1 MTLLDIAGIILF
13 DCAPKLT
20 EVKRINRQ
28 KFLAELG
35 RLLTFMYEE
44 DRQTAL
50 AMYNRMFDEAED
62 EQALIQYLVS
72 PTRQA
77 VVLARAYNAKE
88 RKLQVHS
95 QSRDEY
101 EQVSDEI
108 PDFVLA
114 INKLQEEVSALKI
127 TTSQVSEDQISL
139 FDDGIAAAA
148 EETEPTP
155 VPASASAVQEYTAPA
170 ANEEETETP
179 PPAPAEEAPAQEET
193 APVTATEPAEEA
205 EQDEMNSSVTQLA
218 DAVDA
223 FLADFTIS
231 NDELIQK
238 AKPAGEEEI
247 AETGK
252 TGAEIT
258 QEIFKEKTEESVF
271 EMPVSS
277 DAGSAFELPT
287 ETDLLGP
294 AHKETE
300 PFKNETAK
308 PVKAAKAK
316 ETVEIA
322 ETAAQTEEV
331 AERAE
336 TVRKPIVPLLI
347 LYIIIAIPIGLIGI
361 LLLLLLALMSLS
373 LAVTVG
379 FFGIYGFAATFT
391 GFAVLADI
399 LVVAGGSL
407 ILLALALLFLWL
419 FVWFIGGGIVGLIRG
434 LCALGGS
441 WCYKE
446 VAVQ

>member
-1 MTLLDIAGIILF
+1 M
-13 DCAPKLT
+13 
-20 EVKRINRQ
+20 KRINRQ

-127 TTSQVSEDQISL
+127 TTQQVSEDQISL
-139 FDDGIAAAA
+139 FDDSDAGTVPAPAAQVYTEPAEDEEKAGTQDADEEAAVQKETPPLFADEPA
-148 EETEPTP
+148 EETE
-155 VPASASAVQEYTAPA
+155 
-170 ANEEETETP
+170 
-179 PPAPAEEAPAQEET
+179 
-193 APVTATEPAEEA
+193 
-205 EQDEMNSSVTQLA
+205 QDEMSNSVNRLA

-231 NDELIQK
+231 NDELIPK
-238 AKPAGEEEI
+238 DKPVGEEKDAEPEKTKPAA
-247 AETGK
+247 AE
-252 TGAEIT
+252 
-258 QEIFKEKTEESVF
+258 
-271 EMPVSS
+271 
-277 DAGSAFELPT
+277 
-287 ETDLLGP
+287 
-294 AHKETE
+294 
-300 PFKNETAK
+300 
-308 PVKAAKAK
+308 
-316 ETVEIA
+316 ETVEVSAGEAVIEQPEA
-322 ETAAQTEEV
+322 TEARKHVQTEPEETE
-331 AERAE
+331 AEAVEDAE
-336 TVRKPIVPLLI
+336 EAEDYTEDAGTVRKPIVPLLI
-347 LYIIIAIPIGLIGI
+347 LYIIIAIPLGLIGI
-361 LLLLLLALMSLS
+361 LLLLLLAFMSLS
-373 LAVTVG
+373 LAVTAG

-399 LVVAGGSL
+399 LVVAGASL
-407 ILLALALLFLWL
+407 ILLSLALLFLWL

>member
-1 MTLLDIAGIILF
+1 
-13 DCAPKLT
+13 
-20 EVKRINRQ
+20 
-28 KFLAELG
+28 
-35 RLLTFMYEE
+35 MYEE

-50 AMYNRMFDEAED
+50 AMYNRMFDEAES
-62 EQALIQYLVS
+62 EQALLQYLVS

-77 VVLARAYNAKE
+77 VILARAYNAKE
-88 RKLQVHS
+88 RKLQVHA

-101 EQVSDEI
+101 EQVSDET

-114 INKLQEEVSALKI
+114 INKLQEEASALKI
-127 TTSQVSEDQISL
+127 TTAQVSEDQISL
-139 FDDGIAAAA
+139 FDDG
-148 EETEPTP
+148 
-155 VPASASAVQEYTAPA
+155 SAVTANESAPA
-170 ANEEETETP
+170 AQENTEPAADEEEAETQD
-179 PPAPAEEAPAQEET
+179 ADEEAPAQKEIPPLF
-193 APVTATEPAEEA
+193 ADEPAAEE
-205 EQDEMNSSVTQLA
+205 EPDEMNSSVTRLA

-231 NDELIQK
+231 NDELIAK
-238 AKPAGEEEI
+238 AKPAADEEET
-247 AETGK
+247 AEPENTEPAA
-252 TGAEIT
+252 AEEVI
-258 QEIFKEKTEESVF
+258 EVSAEETAI
-271 EMPVSS
+271 EQHEEP
-277 DAGSAFELPT
+277 E
-287 ETDLLGP
+287 
-294 AHKETE
+294 AHK
-300 PFKNETAK
+300 A
-308 PVKAAKAK
+308 
-316 ETVEIA
+316 ETVEVVEEA
-322 ETAAQTEEV
+322 EDD
-331 AERAE
+331 AENAG
-336 TVRKPIVPLLI
+336 TVRKPIIPLLI

-399 LVVAGGSL
+399 LVVAGASL

>member
-1 MTLLDIAGIILF
+1 MCDY
-13 DCAPKLT
+13 APRLT

-127 TTSQVSEDQISL
+127 TTQQVSEDQISL
-139 FDDGIAAAA
+139 FDDSDAGTVPAPAAQVCTEPAADEEKAGTQDADEEAAVQKETPPLFADEPA
-148 EETEPTP
+148 EETE
-155 VPASASAVQEYTAPA
+155 
-170 ANEEETETP
+170 
-179 PPAPAEEAPAQEET
+179 
-193 APVTATEPAEEA
+193 
-205 EQDEMNSSVTQLA
+205 QDEMSNSVNRLA

-231 NDELIQK
+231 NDELIPK
-238 AKPAGEEEI
+238 AKPVGEEKD
-247 AETGK
+247 AEP
-252 TGAEIT
+252 
-258 QEIFKEKTEESVF
+258 EKTK
-271 EMPVSS
+271 
-277 DAGSAFELPT
+277 
-287 ETDLLGP
+287 P
-294 AHKETE
+294 A
-300 PFKNETAK
+300 
-308 PVKAAKAK
+308 AAE
-316 ETVEIA
+316 ETVEVSAGEAVIEQPEA
-322 ETAAQTEEV
+322 TETRKHVQTESEETE
-331 AERAE
+331 AEAVENVEEAE
-336 TVRKPIVPLLI
+336 DYTEDAGTVRKPIVPLLI
-347 LYIIIAIPIGLIGI
+347 LYIIIAIPLGLIGI
-361 LLLLLLALMSLS
+361 LLLLLLAFMSLS
-373 LAVTVG
+373 LAVTTG

-399 LVVAGGSL
+399 LVVAGASL
-407 ILLALALLFLWL
+407 ILLSLALLFLWL

>member
-1 MTLLDIAGIILF
+1 M
-13 DCAPKLT
+13 
-20 EVKRINRQ
+20 KRINRQ

-114 INKLQEEVSALKI
+114 INKLQEEASALKI
-127 TTSQVSEDQISL
+127 TTQQVSEDQISL
-139 FDDGIAAAA
+139 FDDSDAGTVPAPAAQVYTEPAADEEKAGTQDADEEAAVQKETPPLFADEPA
-148 EETEPTP
+148 EETE
-155 VPASASAVQEYTAPA
+155 
-170 ANEEETETP
+170 
-179 PPAPAEEAPAQEET
+179 
-193 APVTATEPAEEA
+193 
-205 EQDEMNSSVTQLA
+205 QDEMSNSVNRLA

-231 NDELIQK
+231 NDELIPK
-238 AKPAGEEEI
+238 DKPFGEEKDAEPEKTKPAA
-247 AETGK
+247 AE
-252 TGAEIT
+252 
-258 QEIFKEKTEESVF
+258 
-271 EMPVSS
+271 
-277 DAGSAFELPT
+277 
-287 ETDLLGP
+287 
-294 AHKETE
+294 
-300 PFKNETAK
+300 
-308 PVKAAKAK
+308 
-316 ETVEIA
+316 ETVEVSAGEAVIEQPEA
-322 ETAAQTEEV
+322 TEARKHVQTEPEETE
-331 AERAE
+331 AEAVENAE
-336 TVRKPIVPLLI
+336 EAEDYTEDAGTVRKPIVPLLI
-347 LYIIIAIPIGLIGI
+347 LYIIIAIPLGLIGI
-361 LLLLLLALMSLS
+361 LLLLLLAFMSLS
-373 LAVTVG
+373 LAVTAG

-399 LVVAGGSL
+399 LVVAGASL
-407 ILLALALLFLWL
+407 ILLSLALLFLWL

>member
-1 MTLLDIAGIILF
+1 M
-13 DCAPKLT
+13 
-20 EVKRINRQ
+20 KRINRQ

-127 TTSQVSEDQISL
+127 TTQQVSEDQISL
-139 FDDGIAAAA
+139 FDDSDAGTVPAPAAQVYTEPAADEEKAGTQDADEEAAVQKETPPLFADEPA
-148 EETEPTP
+148 EETE
-155 VPASASAVQEYTAPA
+155 
-170 ANEEETETP
+170 
-179 PPAPAEEAPAQEET
+179 
-193 APVTATEPAEEA
+193 
-205 EQDEMNSSVTQLA
+205 QDEMSNSVNRLA

-231 NDELIQK
+231 NDELIPK
-238 AKPAGEEEI
+238 DKPVGEEKDAEPEKTKPAA
-247 AETGK
+247 AE
-252 TGAEIT
+252 
-258 QEIFKEKTEESVF
+258 
-271 EMPVSS
+271 
-277 DAGSAFELPT
+277 
-287 ETDLLGP
+287 
-294 AHKETE
+294 
-300 PFKNETAK
+300 
-308 PVKAAKAK
+308 
-316 ETVEIA
+316 ETVEVSAVEAVIEQPEA
-322 ETAAQTEEV
+322 TEARKHVQTEPEETE
-331 AERAE
+331 AEAVENAE
-336 TVRKPIVPLLI
+336 EAEDYTEDAGTVRKPIVPLLI
-347 LYIIIAIPIGLIGI
+347 LYIIIAIPLGLIGI
-361 LLLLLLALMSLS
+361 LLLLLLAFMSLS
-373 LAVTVG
+373 LAVTTG

-399 LVVAGGSL
+399 LVVAGASL
-407 ILLALALLFLWL
+407 ILLSLALLFLWL

-446 VAVQ
+446 VADQ

>member
-1 MTLLDIAGIILF
+1 M
-13 DCAPKLT
+13 
-20 EVKRINRQ
+20 KRINRQ

-114 INKLQEEVSALKI
+114 INKLQEEASALKI
-127 TTSQVSEDQISL
+127 TTQQVSEDQISL
-139 FDDGIAAAA
+139 FDDSDAGTVPAPAAQVYTEPAADEEKAGTQDADEEAAVQKETPPLFADEPA
-148 EETEPTP
+148 EETE
-155 VPASASAVQEYTAPA
+155 
-170 ANEEETETP
+170 
-179 PPAPAEEAPAQEET
+179 
-193 APVTATEPAEEA
+193 
-205 EQDEMNSSVTQLA
+205 QDEMSNSVNRLA

-231 NDELIQK
+231 NDELIPK
-238 AKPAGEEEI
+238 AKPVGEEKD
-247 AETGK
+247 AEP
-252 TGAEIT
+252 
-258 QEIFKEKTEESVF
+258 EKTK
-271 EMPVSS
+271 
-277 DAGSAFELPT
+277 
-287 ETDLLGP
+287 P
-294 AHKETE
+294 A
-300 PFKNETAK
+300 
-308 PVKAAKAK
+308 AAE
-316 ETVEIA
+316 ETVEVSAIETVIEQPEEPDDHEPVYA
-322 ETAAQTEEV
+322 EPEEAEAEAAEEAEDYTED
-331 AERAE
+331 AG

-347 LYIIIAIPIGLIGI
+347 LYIIIAIPLGLIGI
-361 LLLLLLALMSLS
+361 LLLLLLAFMSLS
-373 LAVTVG
+373 LAVTAG

-399 LVVAGGSL
+399 LVVAGASL
-407 ILLALALLFLWL
+407 ILLSLALLFLWL

>member
-1 MTLLDIAGIILF
+1 M
-13 DCAPKLT
+13 
-20 EVKRINRQ
+20 KRINRQ

-127 TTSQVSEDQISL
+127 TTQQVSEDQISL
-139 FDDGIAAAA
+139 FDDSDAGTVPAPAAQVYTEPAADEEKAGTQDADEEATVQKETPPLFADEPA
-148 EETEPTP
+148 EETE
-155 VPASASAVQEYTAPA
+155 
-170 ANEEETETP
+170 
-179 PPAPAEEAPAQEET
+179 
-193 APVTATEPAEEA
+193 
-205 EQDEMNSSVTQLA
+205 QDEMSNSVNRLA

-231 NDELIQK
+231 NDELIPK
-238 AKPAGEEEI
+238 AKPVGEEKD
-247 AETGK
+247 AEP
-252 TGAEIT
+252 
-258 QEIFKEKTEESVF
+258 EKTK
-271 EMPVSS
+271 
-277 DAGSAFELPT
+277 
-287 ETDLLGP
+287 P
-294 AHKETE
+294 A
-300 PFKNETAK
+300 
-308 PVKAAKAK
+308 AAE
-316 ETVEIA
+316 ETVEVSAGEAVIEQPEA
-322 ETAAQTEEV
+322 TEARKHVQTESEETE
-331 AERAE
+331 AEAVENAE
-336 TVRKPIVPLLI
+336 EAEDYTEDAGTVRKPIVPLLI
-347 LYIIIAIPIGLIGI
+347 LYIIIAIPLGLIGI
-361 LLLLLLALMSLS
+361 LLLLLLAFMSLS
-373 LAVTVG
+373 LAVTAG

-399 LVVAGGSL
+399 LVVAGASL
-407 ILLALALLFLWL
+407 ILLSLALLFLWL
-419 FVWFIGGGIVGLIRG
+419 FVWFIGGGIVSLIRG

>member
-1 MTLLDIAGIILF
+1 MCDH
-13 DCAPKLT
+13 APRLT

-101 EQVSDEI
+101 DQVSDEI

-127 TTSQVSEDQISL
+127 TTQQVSEDQISL
-139 FDDGIAAAA
+139 FDDSDAGTVPAPAAQVYTEPAADEEKAGTQDADEEAAVQKETPPLFADEPA
-148 EETEPTP
+148 EETE
-155 VPASASAVQEYTAPA
+155 
-170 ANEEETETP
+170 
-179 PPAPAEEAPAQEET
+179 
-193 APVTATEPAEEA
+193 
-205 EQDEMNSSVTQLA
+205 QDEMSNSVNRLA

-231 NDELIQK
+231 NDELIPK
-238 AKPAGEEEI
+238 AKPVGEEKD
-247 AETGK
+247 AEP
-252 TGAEIT
+252 
-258 QEIFKEKTEESVF
+258 EKTK
-271 EMPVSS
+271 
-277 DAGSAFELPT
+277 
-287 ETDLLGP
+287 P
-294 AHKETE
+294 A
-300 PFKNETAK
+300 
-308 PVKAAKAK
+308 AAE
-316 ETVEIA
+316 ETVEVSA
-322 ETAAQTEEV
+322 GETVIEQPEEKKVRKPVQTEPEETE
-331 AERAE
+331 AEAVENAE
-336 TVRKPIVPLLI
+336 EAEDYTEDAGTVRKPIVPLLI
-347 LYIIIAIPIGLIGI
+347 LYIIIAIPLGLIGI
-361 LLLLLLALMSLS
+361 LLLLLLAFMSLS
-373 LAVTVG
+373 LAVTAG

-399 LVVAGGSL
+399 LVVAGASL
-407 ILLALALLFLWL
+407 ILLSLALLFLWL

>member
-1 MTLLDIAGIILF
+1 M
-13 DCAPKLT
+13 
-20 EVKRINRQ
+20 KRINRQ

-50 AMYNRMFDEAED
+50 AMYNRMFDEAES
-62 EQALIQYLVS
+62 EQALLQYLVS

-77 VVLARAYNAKE
+77 VILARAYNAKE
-88 RKLQVHS
+88 RKLQVHA

-101 EQVSDEI
+101 EQVSDET

-114 INKLQEEVSALKI
+114 INKLQEEASALKI
-127 TTSQVSEDQISL
+127 TTAQVYEDQISL
-139 FDDGIAAAA
+139 FDDG
-148 EETEPTP
+148 
-155 VPASASAVQEYTAPA
+155 SAVTANESAPA
-170 ANEEETETP
+170 AQENTEPAADEEEAETQD
-179 PPAPAEEAPAQEET
+179 ADEEAPAQKEIPPLF
-193 APVTATEPAEEA
+193 ADEPAAEE
-205 EQDEMNSSVTQLA
+205 EPDEMNSSVTRLA

-238 AKPAGEEEI
+238 AKPADEKA
-247 AETGK
+247 AEGIK
-252 TGAEIT
+252 TESEAARET
-258 QEIFKEKTEESVF
+258 FKEKTGESVF
-271 EMPVSS
+271 EMPTDS
-277 DAGSAFELPT
+277 DTGAAFDLPT
-287 ETDLLGP
+287 ETDLLEP
-294 AHKETE
+294 ARKESDRPKIE
-300 PFKNETAK
+300 P
-308 PVKAAKAK
+308 AKAVK
-316 ETVEIA
+316 TKEIA
-322 ETAAQTEEV
+322 EAAETV
-331 AERAE
+331 AETEDIAE
-336 TVRKPIVPLLI
+336 SSGTVRKPIVPLLI
-347 LYIIIAIPIGLIGI
+347 LYIIVAIPIGLIGI

>member
-1 MTLLDIAGIILF
+1 M
-13 DCAPKLT
+13 
-20 EVKRINRQ
+20 KRINRQ

-114 INKLQEEVSALKI
+114 INKLQEEASALKI
-127 TTSQVSEDQISL
+127 TTQQVSEDQISL
-139 FDDGIAAAA
+139 FDDSDAGTVPAPAAQVYTEPAADEEKAGTQDADEEATVQKETPPLFADEPA
-148 EETEPTP
+148 EETE
-155 VPASASAVQEYTAPA
+155 
-170 ANEEETETP
+170 
-179 PPAPAEEAPAQEET
+179 
-193 APVTATEPAEEA
+193 
-205 EQDEMNSSVTQLA
+205 QDEMSNSVNRLA

-231 NDELIQK
+231 NDELIPK
-238 AKPAGEEEI
+238 DKPVGEEKDAEPEKTKPAA
-247 AETGK
+247 AE
-252 TGAEIT
+252 
-258 QEIFKEKTEESVF
+258 
-271 EMPVSS
+271 
-277 DAGSAFELPT
+277 
-287 ETDLLGP
+287 
-294 AHKETE
+294 
-300 PFKNETAK
+300 
-308 PVKAAKAK
+308 
-316 ETVEIA
+316 ETVEVSAGEAVIEQPEA
-322 ETAAQTEEV
+322 TETCKHVQAEPEETETETAAVGIVETEE
-331 AERAE
+331 EDEDAE

-347 LYIIIAIPIGLIGI
+347 LYIIFAIPLGLIGI
-361 LLLLLLALMSLS
+361 LLLLLLAFMSLS
-373 LAVTVG
+373 LAVTTG

-399 LVVAGGSL
+399 LVVAGASL
-407 ILLALALLFLWL
+407 ILLSLALLFLWL

>member
-1 MTLLDIAGIILF
+1 M
-13 DCAPKLT
+13 
-20 EVKRINRQ
+20 KRINRQ

-114 INKLQEEVSALKI
+114 INKIQEEVSALKI
-127 TTSQVSEDQISL
+127 TTQQVSEDQISL
-139 FDDGIAAAA
+139 FDDSDAG
-148 EETEPTP
+148 T
-155 VPASASAVQEYTAPA
+155 VPAPA
-170 ANEEETETP
+170 AQVYTEPAADEEKTETQDADEEATVQKETP
-179 PPAPAEEAPAQEET
+179 PLFAD
-193 APVTATEPAEEA
+193 EPAEEA
-205 EQDEMNSSVTQLA
+205 EPDETNDSVTRLA

-231 NDELIQK
+231 NDELIPK
-238 AKPAGEEEI
+238 AKPVGEEKDAEPEKTKPAAAEETGEVSAGEAVIEQPEATEARKHVQTESEETE
-247 AETGK
+247 AEAVEN
-252 TGAEIT
+252 AE
-258 QEIFKEKTEESVF
+258 EAEDYTE
-271 EMPVSS
+271 
-277 DAGSAFELPT
+277 DAG
-287 ETDLLGP
+287 
-294 AHKETE
+294 
-300 PFKNETAK
+300 
-308 PVKAAKAK
+308 
-316 ETVEIA
+316 
-322 ETAAQTEEV
+322 
-331 AERAE
+331 

-347 LYIIIAIPIGLIGI
+347 LYIIIAIPLGLIGI
-361 LLLLLLALMSLS
+361 LLLLLLAFMSLS
-373 LAVTVG
+373 LAVTAG

-399 LVVAGGSL
+399 LVVAGASL
-407 ILLALALLFLWL
+407 ILLSLALLFLWL

>member
-1 MTLLDIAGIILF
+1 
-13 DCAPKLT
+13 
-20 EVKRINRQ
+20 
-28 KFLAELG
+28 
-35 RLLTFMYEE
+35 MYEE

-50 AMYNRMFDEAED
+50 AMYNRMFDEAES
-62 EQALIQYLVS
+62 EQALLQYLVS

-77 VVLARAYNAKE
+77 VILARAYNAKE
-88 RKLQVHS
+88 RKLQVHA

-101 EQVSDEI
+101 EQVSDET

-114 INKLQEEVSALKI
+114 INKLQEEASALKI
-127 TTSQVSEDQISL
+127 TTAQVSEDQISL
-139 FDDGIAAAA
+139 FDDG
-148 EETEPTP
+148 
-155 VPASASAVQEYTAPA
+155 SAVTANESAPA
-170 ANEEETETP
+170 AQENTEPAADEEEAETQD
-179 PPAPAEEAPAQEET
+179 ADEEAPAQKELPPLF
-193 APVTATEPAEEA
+193 ADEPAAEE
-205 EQDEMNSSVTQLA
+205 EPDEMNSSVTRLA

-271 EMPVSS
+271 EMPVGT

-294 AHKETE
+294 THKETE

-308 PVKAAKAK
+308 PVKAARAK

-322 ETAAQTEEV
+322 ETAAQTENI
-331 AERAE
+331 AENAE

-361 LLLLLLALMSLS
+361 LLLLMLALMSLS

-399 LVVAGGSL
+399 LVVAGVSL
-407 ILLALALLFLWL
+407 ILLSLALLFLWL

>member
-1 MTLLDIAGIILF
+1 M
-13 DCAPKLT
+13 
-20 EVKRINRQ
+20 KRINRQ

-114 INKLQEEVSALKI
+114 INKLQEEASALKI
-127 TTSQVSEDQISL
+127 TTQQVSEDQISL
-139 FDDGIAAAA
+139 FDDSDAGTVPAPAAQVYTKPAADEEKAGTQDADEEATVQKETPPLFADEPA
-148 EETEPTP
+148 EETE
-155 VPASASAVQEYTAPA
+155 
-170 ANEEETETP
+170 
-179 PPAPAEEAPAQEET
+179 
-193 APVTATEPAEEA
+193 
-205 EQDEMNSSVTQLA
+205 QDEMSNSVNRLA

-231 NDELIQK
+231 NDELIPK
-238 AKPAGEEEI
+238 DKPVGEEKDAEPEKTKPAA
-247 AETGK
+247 AE
-252 TGAEIT
+252 
-258 QEIFKEKTEESVF
+258 
-271 EMPVSS
+271 
-277 DAGSAFELPT
+277 
-287 ETDLLGP
+287 
-294 AHKETE
+294 
-300 PFKNETAK
+300 
-308 PVKAAKAK
+308 
-316 ETVEIA
+316 ETVEVSAGEAVIEQPEA
-322 ETAAQTEEV
+322 TEARKHVQTEPEETE
-331 AERAE
+331 AEAVKNAE
-336 TVRKPIVPLLI
+336 EAEDYTEDAGTVRKPIVPLLI
-347 LYIIIAIPIGLIGI
+347 LYIIIAIPLGLIGI
-361 LLLLLLALMSLS
+361 LLLLLLAFMSLS
-373 LAVTVG
+373 LAVTAG

-399 LVVAGGSL
+399 LVVAGASL
-407 ILLALALLFLWL
+407 ILLSLALLFLWL

>member
-1 MTLLDIAGIILF
+1 M
-13 DCAPKLT
+13 
-20 EVKRINRQ
+20 KRINRQ

-127 TTSQVSEDQISL
+127 TTQQVSEDQISL
-139 FDDGIAAAA
+139 FDDSDAGTVPAPAAQVYTEPAADEEKAGTQDADEEAAVQKETPPLFADEPA
-148 EETEPTP
+148 EETE
-155 VPASASAVQEYTAPA
+155 
-170 ANEEETETP
+170 
-179 PPAPAEEAPAQEET
+179 
-193 APVTATEPAEEA
+193 
-205 EQDEMNSSVTQLA
+205 QDEMSNSVNRLA

-231 NDELIQK
+231 NDELIPK
-238 AKPAGEEEI
+238 AKPVGEEKD
-247 AETGK
+247 AEP
-252 TGAEIT
+252 
-258 QEIFKEKTEESVF
+258 EKTK
-271 EMPVSS
+271 
-277 DAGSAFELPT
+277 
-287 ETDLLGP
+287 P
-294 AHKETE
+294 A
-300 PFKNETAK
+300 
-308 PVKAAKAK
+308 AAE
-316 ETVEIA
+316 ETVEVSAGEAVIEQPEA
-322 ETAAQTEEV
+322 TEARKLVQTEPEE
-331 AERAE
+331 AEAE
-336 TVRKPIVPLLI
+336 AVENAEEAEDYTEDAGTVRKPIVPLLI
-347 LYIIIAIPIGLIGI
+347 LYIIIAIPLGLIGI
-361 LLLLLLALMSLS
+361 LLLLLLAFMSLS
-373 LAVTVG
+373 LAVTAG

-399 LVVAGGSL
+399 LVVAGASL
-407 ILLALALLFLWL
+407 ILLSLALLFLWL

>member
-1 MTLLDIAGIILF
+1 MSADGN

-50 AMYNRMFDEAED
+50 AMYNRMFDEAES

-77 VVLARAYNAKE
+77 VILARAYNAKE

-101 EQVSDEI
+101 EQVSDET

-114 INKLQEEVSALKI
+114 INKLQEEASALKI
-127 TTSQVSEDQISL
+127 TTAQVSEDQISL
-139 FDDGIAAAA
+139 FDDG
-148 EETEPTP
+148 
-155 VPASASAVQEYTAPA
+155 SAVTASESAPA
-170 ANEEETETP
+170 A
-179 PPAPAEEAPAQEET
+179 QEN
-193 APVTATEPAEEA
+193 TEPAADEEEA
-205 EQDEMNSSVTQLA
+205 ETQEADEETPAQQEIPPLFADELAEDTEQEEMNSSVTRLA

-231 NDELIQK
+231 NDELIAK
-238 AKPAGEEEI
+238 AKPADEEEET
-247 AETGK
+247 AEPEK
-252 TGAEIT
+252 TGQAAVEAVVEVSAE
-258 QEIFKEKTEESVF
+258 
-271 EMPVSS
+271 
-277 DAGSAFELPT
+277 
-287 ETDLLGP
+287 
-294 AHKETE
+294 
-300 PFKNETAK
+300 
-308 PVKAAKAK
+308 
-316 ETVEIA
+316 ETVIEQQEQPETHEPAYA
-322 ETAAQTEEV
+322 EPEAHEAEAVEAVEE
-331 AERAE
+331 AEDDAE
-336 TVRKPIVPLLI
+336 NAGTVRKPIVPLLI
-347 LYIIIAIPIGLIGI
+347 LYIIFAIPLGLIGV
-361 LLLLLLALMSLS
+361 LLLLLLALISLS
-373 LAVTVG
+373 LAVTAG
-379 FFGIYGFAATFT
+379 FFGIYGIAATFT

-399 LVVAGGSL
+399 LVVAGASL

>member
-1 MTLLDIAGIILF
+1 MYDH
-13 DCAPKLT
+13 APRLT

-127 TTSQVSEDQISL
+127 TTQQVSEDQISL
-139 FDDGIAAAA
+139 FDDSNAGTVPAPAAQVYTEPAADEEKAGTQDADEEAAVQKETPPLFADEPA
-148 EETEPTP
+148 EETE
-155 VPASASAVQEYTAPA
+155 
-170 ANEEETETP
+170 
-179 PPAPAEEAPAQEET
+179 
-193 APVTATEPAEEA
+193 
-205 EQDEMNSSVTQLA
+205 QDEMSNSVNRLA

-231 NDELIQK
+231 NDELIPK
-238 AKPAGEEEI
+238 AKPVGEEKD
-247 AETGK
+247 AEP
-252 TGAEIT
+252 
-258 QEIFKEKTEESVF
+258 EKTK
-271 EMPVSS
+271 
-277 DAGSAFELPT
+277 
-287 ETDLLGP
+287 P
-294 AHKETE
+294 A
-300 PFKNETAK
+300 
-308 PVKAAKAK
+308 AAE
-316 ETVEIA
+316 ETVEVSAVEAVIEQPEA
-322 ETAAQTEEV
+322 TEARKHVQTEPEETE
-331 AERAE
+331 AEAVENAEEAEDYTEDEE

-347 LYIIIAIPIGLIGI
+347 LYIIIAIPLGLIGI
-361 LLLLLLALMSLS
+361 LLLLLLAFMSLS
-373 LAVTVG
+373 LAVTAG

-399 LVVAGGSL
+399 LVVAGASL
-407 ILLALALLFLWL
+407 ILLSLALLFLWL

>member
-1 MTLLDIAGIILF
+1 M
-13 DCAPKLT
+13 
-20 EVKRINRQ
+20 KRINRQ

-114 INKLQEEVSALKI
+114 INKLQEEASALKI
-127 TTSQVSEDQISL
+127 TTQQVSEDQISL
-139 FDDGIAAAA
+139 FDDSDAGTVPAPEAQVYTEPAADEEKAGTQDADEEAAVQKETPPLFADEPA
-148 EETEPTP
+148 EETE
-155 VPASASAVQEYTAPA
+155 
-170 ANEEETETP
+170 
-179 PPAPAEEAPAQEET
+179 
-193 APVTATEPAEEA
+193 
-205 EQDEMNSSVTQLA
+205 QDEMSNSVNRLA

-231 NDELIQK
+231 NDELIPK
-238 AKPAGEEEI
+238 DKPVGEEKDAEPEKTKPAA
-247 AETGK
+247 AE
-252 TGAEIT
+252 
-258 QEIFKEKTEESVF
+258 
-271 EMPVSS
+271 
-277 DAGSAFELPT
+277 
-287 ETDLLGP
+287 
-294 AHKETE
+294 
-300 PFKNETAK
+300 
-308 PVKAAKAK
+308 
-316 ETVEIA
+316 ETVEVSAVEAVIEQPEA
-322 ETAAQTEEV
+322 TEARKHVQTEPEETE
-331 AERAE
+331 AEAVENAE
-336 TVRKPIVPLLI
+336 EAEDYTEDAGTVRKPIVPLLI
-347 LYIIIAIPIGLIGI
+347 LYIIIAIPLGLIGI
-361 LLLLLLALMSLS
+361 LLLLLLAFMSLS
-373 LAVTVG
+373 LAVTAG

-399 LVVAGGSL
+399 LVVAGASL
-407 ILLALALLFLWL
+407 ILLSLALLFLWL

>member
-1 MTLLDIAGIILF
+1 M
-13 DCAPKLT
+13 
-20 EVKRINRQ
+20 KRINRQ

-62 EQALIQYLVS
+62 EQTLLQYLVS

-77 VVLARAYNAKE
+77 VMLARAYNAKE
-88 RKLQVHS
+88 RKLQVHA

-114 INKLQEEVSALKI
+114 INKLQEEASALKI

-139 FDDGIAAAA
+139 FDDGSTVTMGATAS
-148 EETEPTP
+148 
-155 VPASASAVQEYTAPA
+155 VPAAQEYTASA
-170 ANEEETETP
+170 ADEEETETP
-179 PPAPAEEAPAQEET
+179 AEAKPAQEEVPPMFKDE
-193 APVTATEPAEEA
+193 PVEEA
-205 EQDEMNSSVTQLA
+205 EQDEMTSSVTRLA

-238 AKPAGEEEI
+238 AKPAAEEEE
-247 AETGK
+247 AAAPEK
-252 TGAEIT
+252 SGADIT
-258 QEIFKEKTEESVF
+258 YEIFKGKTEESVF
-271 EMPVSS
+271 EMPVGS
-277 DAGSAFELPT
+277 DAESAFELPT
-287 ETDLLGP
+287 ETELLGSAQRKPEHREIEP
-294 AHKETE
+294 AAPAKSEELEELAET
-300 PFKNETAK
+300 
-308 PVKAAKAK
+308 
-316 ETVEIA
+316 ETVEDGA
-322 ETAAQTEEV
+322 ESAG
-331 AERAE
+331 

-361 LLLLLLALMSLS
+361 LLLLALAFMSLS
-373 LAVTVG
+373 LAITVG

-419 FVWFIGGGIVGLIRG
+419 FVWFIGGAIVGLIRG

>member
-1 MTLLDIAGIILF
+1 M
-13 DCAPKLT
+13 
-20 EVKRINRQ
+20 KRINRQ

-127 TTSQVSEDQISL
+127 TTQQVSEDQISL
-139 FDDGIAAAA
+139 FDDSDAG
-148 EETEPTP
+148 T
-155 VPASASAVQEYTAPA
+155 VPAPA
-170 ANEEETETP
+170 AQVYTEPAADEEKAGTQDADEEATVQKETP
-179 PPAPAEEAPAQEET
+179 PLFAD
-193 APVTATEPAEEA
+193 EPAEETA
-205 EQDEMNSSVTQLA
+205 RDEMSNSVNRLA

-231 NDELIQK
+231 NDELIPK
-238 AKPAGEEEI
+238 DKPVGEEKDAEPEKTKPAAAEETVEVSAGETVIEQPEEK
-247 AETGK
+247 EVRKPVQTEPEE
-252 TGAEIT
+252 TGAEAV
-258 QEIFKEKTEESVF
+258 ENAEEAEDYTE
-271 EMPVSS
+271 
-277 DAGSAFELPT
+277 DAG
-287 ETDLLGP
+287 
-294 AHKETE
+294 
-300 PFKNETAK
+300 
-308 PVKAAKAK
+308 
-316 ETVEIA
+316 
-322 ETAAQTEEV
+322 
-331 AERAE
+331 

-347 LYIIIAIPIGLIGI
+347 LYIIIAIPLGLIGI
-361 LLLLLLALMSLS
+361 LLLLLLAFMSLS
-373 LAVTVG
+373 LAVTAG

-399 LVVAGGSL
+399 LVVAGASL
-407 ILLALALLFLWL
+407 ILLSLALLFLWL
-419 FVWFIGGGIVGLIRG
+419 FVWLIGGGIVGLIRG

>member
-1 MTLLDIAGIILF
+1 M
-13 DCAPKLT
+13 
-20 EVKRINRQ
+20 KRINRQ

-101 EQVSDEI
+101 EQVTDEI

-114 INKLQEEVSALKI
+114 INKLQEEASALKI

-139 FDDGIAAAA
+139 FDDGGAETMSVTEPAPVASEYTASSADEEAAETPA
-148 EETEPTP
+148 EETPVQGEVPPMFNDEP
-155 VPASASAVQEYTAPA
+155 V
-170 ANEEETETP
+170 EET
-179 PPAPAEEAPAQEET
+179 
-193 APVTATEPAEEA
+193 
-205 EQDEMNSSVTQLA
+205 EQDEMSSSVTQLA

-238 AKPAGEEEI
+238 AKPAADEEA
-247 AETGK
+247 AEDGK
-252 TGAEIT
+252 DESEAAQKT
-258 QEIFKEKTEESVF
+258 FKEKTEESVF
-271 EMPVSS
+271 EMPMDS
-277 DAGSAFELPT
+277 DAGAAFELPT
-287 ETDLLGP
+287 ETDLLELT
-294 AHKETE
+294 HKETDRPKIE
-300 PFKNETAK
+300 PAK
-308 PVKAAKAK
+308 PAKAK
-316 ETVEIA
+316 ETAEIA
-322 ETAAQTEEV
+322 KTAESAAETENAAESSG
-331 AERAE
+331 

-419 FVWFIGGGIVGLIRG
+419 FVWFIGGAIVGLIHG
-434 LCALGGS
+434 LCVLGGK

>member
-1 MTLLDIAGIILF
+1 M
-13 DCAPKLT
+13 
-20 EVKRINRQ
+20 KRINRQ

-114 INKLQEEVSALKI
+114 INKLQEEASALKI
-127 TTSQVSEDQISL
+127 TTQQVSEDQISL
-139 FDDGIAAAA
+139 FDDSDAGTVPAPAAQVYTEPAADEEKAGTQDADEEAAVQKETPPLFADEPA
-148 EETEPTP
+148 EETE
-155 VPASASAVQEYTAPA
+155 
-170 ANEEETETP
+170 
-179 PPAPAEEAPAQEET
+179 
-193 APVTATEPAEEA
+193 
-205 EQDEMNSSVTQLA
+205 QDEMSNSVNRLA

-231 NDELIQK
+231 NDELIPK
-238 AKPAGEEEI
+238 DKPVGEEKDAEPEKTKPAA
-247 AETGK
+247 AE
-252 TGAEIT
+252 
-258 QEIFKEKTEESVF
+258 
-271 EMPVSS
+271 
-277 DAGSAFELPT
+277 
-287 ETDLLGP
+287 
-294 AHKETE
+294 
-300 PFKNETAK
+300 
-308 PVKAAKAK
+308 
-316 ETVEIA
+316 ETVEVSAGEAVIEQPEA
-322 ETAAQTEEV
+322 TETRKHVQTEPEETE
-331 AERAE
+331 AEAVKNAE
-336 TVRKPIVPLLI
+336 EAEDYTEDAGTVRKPIVPLLI
-347 LYIIIAIPIGLIGI
+347 LYIIIAIPLGLIGI
-361 LLLLLLALMSLS
+361 LLLLLLAFMSLS
-373 LAVTVG
+373 LAVTAG

-399 LVVAGGSL
+399 LVVAGASL
-407 ILLALALLFLWL
+407 ILLSLALLFLWL

>member
-1 MTLLDIAGIILF
+1 M
-13 DCAPKLT
+13 
-20 EVKRINRQ
+20 KRINRQ

-127 TTSQVSEDQISL
+127 TTQQVSEDQISL
-139 FDDGIAAAA
+139 FDDSDAGTVPAPAAQVYTEPAADEEKAGTQDADEEAAVQKETPPLFADEPA
-148 EETEPTP
+148 EETE
-155 VPASASAVQEYTAPA
+155 
-170 ANEEETETP
+170 
-179 PPAPAEEAPAQEET
+179 
-193 APVTATEPAEEA
+193 
-205 EQDEMNSSVTQLA
+205 QDEMSNSVNRLA

-231 NDELIQK
+231 NDELIPK
-238 AKPAGEEEI
+238 AKPVGEEKD
-247 AETGK
+247 AEP
-252 TGAEIT
+252 
-258 QEIFKEKTEESVF
+258 EKTK
-271 EMPVSS
+271 
-277 DAGSAFELPT
+277 
-287 ETDLLGP
+287 P
-294 AHKETE
+294 A
-300 PFKNETAK
+300 
-308 PVKAAKAK
+308 AAE
-316 ETVEIA
+316 ETVEVSAGEAVIEQPEA
-322 ETAAQTEEV
+322 TEARKLVQTEPEE
-331 AERAE
+331 AEAE
-336 TVRKPIVPLLI
+336 AAEEAEDYTEDAGTVRKPIVPLLI
-347 LYIIIAIPIGLIGI
+347 LYIIIAIPLGLIGI
-361 LLLLLLALMSLS
+361 LLLLLLAFMSLS
-373 LAVTVG
+373 LAVTAG

-399 LVVAGGSL
+399 LVVAGASL
-407 ILLALALLFLWL
+407 ILLSLALLFLWL

>member
-1 MTLLDIAGIILF
+1 MCDH
-13 DCAPKLT
+13 APRLT

-114 INKLQEEVSALKI
+114 INKLQEEASALKI
-127 TTSQVSEDQISL
+127 TTQQVSEDQISL
-139 FDDGIAAAA
+139 FDDSDAGTVPAPAAQVYTEPAADEEKAGTQDADEEAAVQKETPPLFADEPA
-148 EETEPTP
+148 EETE
-155 VPASASAVQEYTAPA
+155 
-170 ANEEETETP
+170 
-179 PPAPAEEAPAQEET
+179 
-193 APVTATEPAEEA
+193 
-205 EQDEMNSSVTQLA
+205 QDEMSNSVNRLA

-231 NDELIQK
+231 NDELIPK
-238 AKPAGEEEI
+238 DKPVGEEKDAEPEKTKPAA
-247 AETGK
+247 AE
-252 TGAEIT
+252 
-258 QEIFKEKTEESVF
+258 
-271 EMPVSS
+271 
-277 DAGSAFELPT
+277 
-287 ETDLLGP
+287 
-294 AHKETE
+294 
-300 PFKNETAK
+300 
-308 PVKAAKAK
+308 
-316 ETVEIA
+316 ETVEVSAGEAVIEQPEA
-322 ETAAQTEEV
+322 TETRKHVQTEPEETE
-331 AERAE
+331 AEAVKNAE
-336 TVRKPIVPLLI
+336 EAEDYTEDAGTVRKPIVPLLI
-347 LYIIIAIPIGLIGI
+347 LYIIIAIPLGLIGI
-361 LLLLLLALMSLS
+361 LLLLLLAFMSLS
-373 LAVTVG
+373 LAVTTG

-399 LVVAGGSL
+399 LVVAGASL
-407 ILLALALLFLWL
+407 ILLSLALLFLWL

>member
-1 MTLLDIAGIILF
+1 M
-13 DCAPKLT
+13 
-20 EVKRINRQ
+20 KRINRQ

-114 INKLQEEVSALKI
+114 INKLQEEASALKI
-127 TTSQVSEDQISL
+127 TTQQVSEDQISL
-139 FDDGIAAAA
+139 FDDSDAGTVPAPAAQVYTEPAADEEKAGTQDADEEATVQKETPPLFADEPA
-148 EETEPTP
+148 EETE
-155 VPASASAVQEYTAPA
+155 
-170 ANEEETETP
+170 
-179 PPAPAEEAPAQEET
+179 
-193 APVTATEPAEEA
+193 
-205 EQDEMNSSVTQLA
+205 QDEMSNSVNRLA

-231 NDELIQK
+231 NDELIPK
-238 AKPAGEEEI
+238 DKPVGEEKDAEPEKTKPAA
-247 AETGK
+247 AE
-252 TGAEIT
+252 
-258 QEIFKEKTEESVF
+258 
-271 EMPVSS
+271 
-277 DAGSAFELPT
+277 
-287 ETDLLGP
+287 
-294 AHKETE
+294 
-300 PFKNETAK
+300 
-308 PVKAAKAK
+308 
-316 ETVEIA
+316 ETVEVSAGEAVIEQPEA
-322 ETAAQTEEV
+322 TEVRKHVQTEPEETE
-331 AERAE
+331 AEAVENAE
-336 TVRKPIVPLLI
+336 EAEDYTEDAGTVRKPIVPLLI
-347 LYIIIAIPIGLIGI
+347 LYIIIAIPLGLIGI
-361 LLLLLLALMSLS
+361 LLLLLLAFMSLS
-373 LAVTVG
+373 LAVTAG

-399 LVVAGGSL
+399 LVVAGASL
-407 ILLALALLFLWL
+407 ILLSLALLFLWL

>member
-1 MTLLDIAGIILF
+1 M
-13 DCAPKLT
+13 
-20 EVKRINRQ
+20 KRINRQ

-108 PDFVLA
+108 PDFVLT

-127 TTSQVSEDQISL
+127 TTQQVSEDQISL
-139 FDDGIAAAA
+139 FDDSNAGTVPAPAAQVYTKPAADEEKAGTQDADEEATVQKETPPLFADEPA
-148 EETEPTP
+148 EETE
-155 VPASASAVQEYTAPA
+155 
-170 ANEEETETP
+170 
-179 PPAPAEEAPAQEET
+179 
-193 APVTATEPAEEA
+193 
-205 EQDEMNSSVTQLA
+205 QDEMSNSVNRLA

-231 NDELIQK
+231 NDELIPK
-238 AKPAGEEEI
+238 DKPVGEEKDAEPEKTKPAA
-247 AETGK
+247 AE
-252 TGAEIT
+252 
-258 QEIFKEKTEESVF
+258 
-271 EMPVSS
+271 
-277 DAGSAFELPT
+277 
-287 ETDLLGP
+287 
-294 AHKETE
+294 
-300 PFKNETAK
+300 
-308 PVKAAKAK
+308 
-316 ETVEIA
+316 ETVEVSAGEAVIEQPEA
-322 ETAAQTEEV
+322 TETRKHVQTEPEETE
-331 AERAE
+331 AEAVKNAE
-336 TVRKPIVPLLI
+336 EAEDYTEDAGTVRKPIVPLLI
-347 LYIIIAIPIGLIGI
+347 LYIIIAIPLGLIGI
-361 LLLLLLALMSLS
+361 LLLLLLAFMSLS
-373 LAVTVG
+373 LAVTTG

-399 LVVAGGSL
+399 LVVAGASL
-407 ILLALALLFLWL
+407 ILLSLALLFLWL

>member
-1 MTLLDIAGIILF
+1 MCDH
-13 DCAPKLT
+13 APRLT

-127 TTSQVSEDQISL
+127 TTQQVSEDQISL
-139 FDDGIAAAA
+139 FDDSDAGTVPAPAAQVYTEPAADEEKAETQDADEEAAVQKETPPLFADEPA
-148 EETEPTP
+148 EETE
-155 VPASASAVQEYTAPA
+155 
-170 ANEEETETP
+170 
-179 PPAPAEEAPAQEET
+179 
-193 APVTATEPAEEA
+193 
-205 EQDEMNSSVTQLA
+205 QDEMSNSVNRLA

-231 NDELIQK
+231 NDELIPK
-238 AKPAGEEEI
+238 AKPVGEEKD
-247 AETGK
+247 AEP
-252 TGAEIT
+252 
-258 QEIFKEKTEESVF
+258 EKTK
-271 EMPVSS
+271 
-277 DAGSAFELPT
+277 
-287 ETDLLGP
+287 P
-294 AHKETE
+294 A
-300 PFKNETAK
+300 TAE
-308 PVKAAKAK
+308 
-316 ETVEIA
+316 ETVEVSAGEADIEQPEA
-322 ETAAQTEEV
+322 TEACKHVQTEPEEPE
-331 AERAE
+331 AEAVENAEEAEDYTEDAE

-347 LYIIIAIPIGLIGI
+347 LYIIIAIPLGLIGI
-361 LLLLLLALMSLS
+361 LLLLLLAFMSLS
-373 LAVTVG
+373 LAVTAG

-399 LVVAGGSL
+399 LVVAGASL
-407 ILLALALLFLWL
+407 ILLSLALLFLWL

>member
-1 MTLLDIAGIILF
+1 M
-13 DCAPKLT
+13 
-20 EVKRINRQ
+20 KRINRQ

-127 TTSQVSEDQISL
+127 TTQQVSEDQISL
-139 FDDGIAAAA
+139 FDDSDAGTVPAPAAQVYTEPAADEEKAGTQDADEEAAVQKETPPLFADEPA
-148 EETEPTP
+148 EETE
-155 VPASASAVQEYTAPA
+155 
-170 ANEEETETP
+170 
-179 PPAPAEEAPAQEET
+179 
-193 APVTATEPAEEA
+193 
-205 EQDEMNSSVTQLA
+205 QDEMSNSVNRLA

-231 NDELIQK
+231 NDELIPK
-238 AKPAGEEEI
+238 AKPVGEEQD
-247 AETGK
+247 AEPQK
-252 TGAEIT
+252 TKPAAAE
-258 QEIFKEKTEESVF
+258 
-271 EMPVSS
+271 
-277 DAGSAFELPT
+277 
-287 ETDLLGP
+287 
-294 AHKETE
+294 
-300 PFKNETAK
+300 
-308 PVKAAKAK
+308 
-316 ETVEIA
+316 ETVEVSAGEAVIEQPEA
-322 ETAAQTEEV
+322 TEARKHVQTEPEETE
-331 AERAE
+331 AESVENAE
-336 TVRKPIVPLLI
+336 EAEDYTEDAGTVRKPIVPLLI
-347 LYIIIAIPIGLIGI
+347 LYIIIAIPLGLIGI
-361 LLLLLLALMSLS
+361 LLLLLLAFMSLS
-373 LAVTVG
+373 LAVTAG

-399 LVVAGGSL
+399 LVVAGASL
-407 ILLALALLFLWL
+407 ILLSLALLFLWL

>member
-1 MTLLDIAGIILF
+1 M
-13 DCAPKLT
+13 
-20 EVKRINRQ
+20 KRINRQ

-127 TTSQVSEDQISL
+127 TTQQVSEDQISL
-139 FDDGIAAAA
+139 FDDSNAGTVPAPAAQVYTKPAADEEKAGTQDADEEAAVQKETPPLFADEPA
-148 EETEPTP
+148 EETE
-155 VPASASAVQEYTAPA
+155 
-170 ANEEETETP
+170 
-179 PPAPAEEAPAQEET
+179 
-193 APVTATEPAEEA
+193 
-205 EQDEMNSSVTQLA
+205 QDEMSNSVNRLA

-231 NDELIQK
+231 NDELIPK
-238 AKPAGEEEI
+238 AKPVGEEQD
-247 AETGK
+247 AEP
-252 TGAEIT
+252 
-258 QEIFKEKTEESVF
+258 EKTK
-271 EMPVSS
+271 
-277 DAGSAFELPT
+277 
-287 ETDLLGP
+287 P
-294 AHKETE
+294 A
-300 PFKNETAK
+300 
-308 PVKAAKAK
+308 AAE
-316 ETVEIA
+316 ETVEVSA
-322 ETAAQTEEV
+322 VETVIEQPEATEARKHVQTEPEETE
-331 AERAE
+331 AEAVENAE
-336 TVRKPIVPLLI
+336 EAEDYTKDAGTVRKPIVPLLI
-347 LYIIIAIPIGLIGI
+347 LYIIIAIPLGLIGI
-361 LLLLLLALMSLS
+361 LLLLLLAFMSLS
-373 LAVTVG
+373 LAVTAG

-399 LVVAGGSL
+399 LVVAGASL
-407 ILLALALLFLWL
+407 ILLSLALLFLWL